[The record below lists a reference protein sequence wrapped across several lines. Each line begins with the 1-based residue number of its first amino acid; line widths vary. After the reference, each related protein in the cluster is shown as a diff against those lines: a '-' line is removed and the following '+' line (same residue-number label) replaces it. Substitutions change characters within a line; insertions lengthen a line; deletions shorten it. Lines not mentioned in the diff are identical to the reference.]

1 MLADIGLDLPSGCG
15 SYWINVPTFNSSATT
30 MNMMDMFGKMKEV
43 QSRMKDAQEGLRNIT
58 ETGDAGA
65 GLVKVTVNGLKNVL
79 SIEIDPDLIKPDD
92 REMLQDLIVAA
103 TNKAMGN
110 IETKTREH
118 LRQATEGLLPNI
130 PGLNLDGLM

>member
-1 MLADIGLDLPSGCG
+1 
-15 SYWINVPTFNSSATT
+15 
-30 MNMMDMFGKMKEV
+30 MMDMFGKMKEV
-43 QSRMKDAQEGLRNIT
+43 QSRMKDAQQNLSAVT

-65 GLVKVTVNGLKNVL
+65 GMVRVTVNGLKNVL
-79 SIEIDPDLIKPDD
+79 SIEIDPDLIKPED

-103 TNKAMGN
+103 TNKAIGAV
-110 IETKTREH
+110 ETKAREH

>member
-1 MLADIGLDLPSGCG
+1 
-15 SYWINVPTFNSSATT
+15 

-43 QSRMKDAQEGLRNIT
+43 QSRMKDAQETLRNVT
-58 ETGDAGA
+58 ETGDSGA

-79 SIEIDPDLIKPDD
+79 SIDIDPDIIKADD

-103 TNKAMGN
+103 TNVAMAN
-110 IETKTREH
+110 VETKAREH

-130 PGLNLDGLM
+130 PGLNLDGLMS

>member
-1 MLADIGLDLPSGCG
+1 
-15 SYWINVPTFNSSATT
+15 
-30 MNMMDMFGKMKEV
+30 MDMFGKMKEV
-43 QSRMKDAQEGLRNIT
+43 QSRMKDAQETLRNVT
-58 ETGDAGA
+58 EMGDAGA
-65 GLVKVTVNGLKNVL
+65 GMVKVTVNGLKNVL
-79 SIEIDPDLIKPDD
+79 SVEIDPELVKAED

-110 IETKTREH
+110 IETKAREH

>member
-1 MLADIGLDLPSGCG
+1 
-15 SYWINVPTFNSSATT
+15 
-30 MNMMDMFGKMKEV
+30 MFGKMKEV
-43 QSRMKDAQEGLRNIT
+43 QSRMKDAQETLRTVT

-79 SIEIDPDLIKPDD
+79 SIEIDPDIIKADD

-103 TNKAMGN
+103 TNKALAN
-110 IETKTREH
+110 VETKAREH

-130 PGLNLDGLM
+130 PGLNLDGLMS

>member
-1 MLADIGLDLPSGCG
+1 
-15 SYWINVPTFNSSATT
+15 
-30 MNMMDMFGKMKEV
+30 MFGKMKEV
-43 QSRMKDAQEGLRNIT
+43 QSRMKDAQETLRTVT

-79 SIEIDPDLIKPDD
+79 SIEIDPDIIRSDD

-103 TNKAMGN
+103 TNKALAN
-110 IETKTREH
+110 VETKAREH

-130 PGLNLDGLM
+130 PGLNFDGLMS

>member
-1 MLADIGLDLPSGCG
+1 
-15 SYWINVPTFNSSATT
+15 

-43 QSRMKDAQEGLRNIT
+43 QSRMKEAQENLSAVQ
-58 ETGDAGA
+58 ETGEAGA

-79 SIEIDPDLIKPDD
+79 KVEIDPDLIKSSANPADD

-103 TNKAMGN
+103 TNKAMAN
-110 IETKTREH
+110 VEAKAREH

-130 PGLNLDGLM
+130 PGLNLDGLMS

>member
-1 MLADIGLDLPSGCG
+1 
-15 SYWINVPTFNSSATT
+15 

-58 ETGDAGA
+58 ETGDSGA

-110 IETKTREH
+110 IESKTREH

>member
-1 MLADIGLDLPSGCG
+1 
-15 SYWINVPTFNSSATT
+15 

-43 QSRMKDAQEGLRNIT
+43 QSRMKDAQETLRTVT
-58 ETGDAGA
+58 ETGDSGA
-65 GLVKVTVNGLKNVL
+65 GMVKVTVNGLKNVL
-79 SIEIDPDLIKPDD
+79 SIDIDPDLIRPDD

-103 TNKAMGN
+103 TNKALAN
-110 IETKTREH
+110 VETKAREH

>member
-1 MLADIGLDLPSGCG
+1 
-15 SYWINVPTFNSSATT
+15 

-43 QSRMKDAQEGLRNIT
+43 QSRMKDAQETLRNVT
-58 ETGDAGA
+58 ETGDSGA

-79 SIEIDPDLIKPDD
+79 SIEIDPDIIKADD

-103 TNKAMGN
+103 TNKALASV
-110 IETKTREH
+110 ETKAREH

>member
-1 MLADIGLDLPSGCG
+1 
-15 SYWINVPTFNSSATT
+15 

-43 QSRMKDAQEGLRNIT
+43 QSRMKDAQETLGTII
-58 ETGDAGA
+58 ETGESGA

-79 SIEIDPDLIKPDD
+79 KIEIDPDLIRPDD

-110 IETKTREH
+110 IETKARDH

-130 PGLNLDGLM
+130 PGLNLDGLMP

>member
-1 MLADIGLDLPSGCG
+1 
-15 SYWINVPTFNSSATT
+15 
-30 MNMMDMFGKMKEV
+30 MDMFGKMKEV
-43 QSRMKDAQEGLRNIT
+43 QSRMKDAQETLSAVT
-58 ETGDAGA
+58 ETGESGA

-79 SIEIDPDLIKPDD
+79 KIEIDPDLIKSNAPAD

-110 IETKTREH
+110 VETKAREH
-118 LRQATEGLLPNI
+118 LKQATEGLLPNI

>member
-1 MLADIGLDLPSGCG
+1 
-15 SYWINVPTFNSSATT
+15 
-30 MNMMDMFGKMKEV
+30 MDMFGKMKEV
-43 QSRMKDAQEGLRNIT
+43 QSRMKDAQETLSAVT
-58 ETGDAGA
+58 ETGESGA

-79 SIEIDPDLIKPDD
+79 KIEIDPDLIKSNSAAD

-110 IETKTREH
+110 VETKAREH
-118 LRQATEGLLPNI
+118 LKQATEGLLPNI

>member
-1 MLADIGLDLPSGCG
+1 M
-15 SYWINVPTFNSSATT
+15 

-43 QSRMKDAQEGLRNIT
+43 QSRMKDAQQNLSAVT

-65 GLVKVTVNGLKNVL
+65 GMVKVTVNGLKNVL
-79 SIEIDPDLIKPDD
+79 SIDIDPDLIKVED

-103 TNKAMGN
+103 TNKAIGAV
-110 IETKTREH
+110 ETKAREH

>member
-1 MLADIGLDLPSGCG
+1 
-15 SYWINVPTFNSSATT
+15 
-30 MNMMDMFGKMKEV
+30 MMDMFGKMKEV
-43 QSRMKDAQEGLRNIT
+43 QSRMKDAQQNLSAVT

-65 GLVKVTVNGLKNVL
+65 GMVKVTVNGLKNVL
-79 SIEIDPDLIKPDD
+79 SIEIDPDLIKPED

-103 TNKAMGN
+103 TNKAIGAV
-110 IETKTREH
+110 ETKAREH

>member
-1 MLADIGLDLPSGCG
+1 
-15 SYWINVPTFNSSATT
+15 

-43 QSRMKDAQEGLRNIT
+43 QSRMKDAQQTLSTIT
-58 ETGDAGA
+58 ETGEAGA

-79 SIEIDPDLIKPDD
+79 KIEIDPDLFKAGETAADD

-110 IETKTREH
+110 IETKAREH
-118 LRQATEGLLPNI
+118 LKQATEGLLPNI
-130 PGLNLDGLM
+130 PGLNLDGLMQ